1 MLGTVKTSSENAQ
14 AQDVTVDFRATP
26 GRVIGNGLTLLMADL
41 IGLWLVSRLMLALK
55 GVVLGPNQAQW
66 NEWWVLV
73 WVGLWL
79 AVSIADGLYPG
90 YGLDLTENMRRT
102 VRVAAA
108 TSLSG
113 LMTIVIA
120 PNTNEL
126 SRLLLL
132 GGSIAAIPA
141 TLIVRKL
148 AIMLM
153 VRLNRWGIPVL
164 VVGDSDTARDL
175 HHILSVSPTLGYRPT
190 RFQLHQ
196 LQWGP
201 GTNPKDTGWTSTS
214 GSIAFLA
221 DPHMPY
227 RQRES
232 IIAGPLAAFRRVFLA
247 VDTPALDIGWAHAR
261 YLGSV
266 RVLELRR
273 LHLDPAELRIK
284 RVIDLILSM
293 LVIVPLTLLILV
305 IAILIKID
313 SRGPVFYID
322 NRLGLRGKLFKCIK
336 FRTMRVNA
344 EQHLK
349 EMLEKDAKLREEYTT
364 FHKLRND
371 PRVTRVGQFLRK
383 TSLDELPQVINVL
396 LGQMSLV
403 GPRPYLP
410 REQQYMHPYT
420 DAVLS
425 CRPGITGWWQV
436 EARNR
441 AKFDERVQ
449 MDIFYIR
456 RWSIWLD
463 LNILI
468 RTFMVVLQARG
479 AY

>member
-1 MLGTVKTSSENAQ
+1 MLGTVKSTTENKKSLSVLA
-14 AQDVTVDFRATP
+14 DFRATP
-26 GRVIGNGLTLLMADL
+26 NRVLGNAIGSL
-41 IGLWLVSRLMLALK
+41 IGDAIALYLASRA
-55 GVVLGPNQAQW
+55 VLGVRGLILGPTQGPW
-66 NEWWVLV
+66 NEGWV
-73 WVGLWL
+73 WVWMALWL
-79 AVSIADGLYPG
+79 AVSVGDGMHPG
-90 YGLDLTENMRRT
+90 YGLDLTEQMRRT

-108 TSLSG
+108 TSLFG
-113 LMTIVIA
+113 LATIVIA
-120 PNTNEL
+120 PNATEF

-132 GGSIAAIPA
+132 AGSIAAIPF
-141 TLIVRKL
+141 TLIVRRL
-148 AIMLM
+148 AVTLM

-164 VVGDSDTARDL
+164 VVGDSETAFDL
-175 HHILSVSPTLGYRPT
+175 TRTLGTMSSLGYRPT
-190 RFQLHQ
+190 RYSLEQ

-201 GTNPKDTGWTSTS
+201 NSNPKDTGWTSTS

-227 RQRES
+227 RQREA

-261 YLGSV
+261 YLGAV

-273 LHLDPAELRIK
+273 LHLDPAELRVK
-284 RVIDLILSM
+284 RVIDLMFAGIA
-293 LVIVPLTLLILV
+293 VVPLTLLMLML
-305 IAILIKID
+305 AILIKLD
-313 SRGPVFYID
+313 SPGPVFYMD
-322 NRLGLRGKLFKCIK
+322 DRLGLRGKPFKCIK
-336 FRTMRVNA
+336 FRTMRLNA
-344 EQHLK
+344 EEYLK
-349 EMLEKDAKLREEYTT
+349 ELLEKDARLREEYTT

-371 PRVTRVGQFLRK
+371 PRVTRVGQLLRK

-396 LGQMSLV
+396 MGQMSLV
-403 GPRPYLP
+403 GPRPYLQ

-420 DAVLS
+420 EAVLS

-441 AKFDERVQ
+441 ARFDERVQ

-468 RTFMVVLQARG
+468 RTVMVVLQAR

>member
-1 MLGTVKTSSENAQ
+1 MLGTVKSSSENAQ

-41 IGLWLVSRLMLALK
+41 IGLWLVSRLMLGLK

-73 WVGLWL
+73 WMGLWL

-132 GGSIAAIPA
+132 GGSIAAIPV

-175 HHILSVSPTLGYRPT
+175 HHTLSLSPTLGYRPT

-196 LQWGP
+196 LQWGSEA
-201 GTNPKDTGWTSTS
+201 NPKDTGWTATS

-273 LHLDPAELRIK
+273 LHLDPAELRVK

-293 LVIVPLTLLILV
+293 LVIVPLALLILV

-468 RTFMVVLQARG
+468 RTVMVVLQARG

>member
-1 MLGTVKTSSENAQ
+1 MLGTVKSNTETTKSLS
-14 AQDVTVDFRATP
+14 VLVDFRATP
-26 GRVIGNGLTLLMADL
+26 HRIVGNALGTL
-41 IGLWLVSRLMLALK
+41 IGDAFGLYLASRA
-55 GVVLGPNQAQW
+55 VLGVRGLILGPQQGPW
-66 NEWWVLV
+66 NEGWV
-73 WVGLWL
+73 WVWMALWL
-79 AVSIADGLYPG
+79 AVSVADGMHPG
-90 YGLDLTENMRRT
+90 FGLDLTEQMRRT

-108 TSLSG
+108 TSLFG
-113 LMTIVIA
+113 LATIVIA
-120 PNTNEL
+120 PNATEF

-132 GGSIAAIPA
+132 AGSIAAIPF
-141 TLIVRKL
+141 TLIVRRL
-148 AIMLM
+148 VVTLM
-153 VRLNRWGIPVL
+153 VKLKRWGIPVL
-164 VVGDSDTARDL
+164 VVGDSDTAREL
-175 HHILSVSPTLGYRPT
+175 TRTLSAMSSLGYRPT
-190 RFQLHQ
+190 RYELEQ
-196 LQWGP
+196 LQWG
-201 GTNPKDTGWTSTS
+201 TSSNPKDTGWTSTS

-227 RQRES
+227 RQREA

-261 YLGSV
+261 YLGAV

-273 LHLDPAELRIK
+273 LHLDPAELRVK
-284 RVIDLILSM
+284 RVIDLLFAGIA
-293 LVIVPLTLLILV
+293 IVPLTLLMVVL
-305 IAILIKID
+305 AILIKLD
-313 SRGPVFYID
+313 SPGPVFYMD
-322 NRLGLRGKLFKCIK
+322 DRLGLRGKLFKCIK
-336 FRTMRVNA
+336 FRTMRLNA
-344 EQHLK
+344 EEYLK
-349 EMLEKDAKLREEYTT
+349 DLLEKDAKLREEYTT

-371 PRVTRVGQFLRK
+371 PRVTRIGQLLRK

-403 GPRPYLP
+403 GPRPYLQ

-420 DAVLS
+420 EAVLS

-441 AKFDERVQ
+441 ARFDERVQ

-468 RTFMVVLQARG
+468 RTVMVVLQAR